1 MILSSDDEFDLDQ
14 WYKNNYNQINATA
27 VPNSLSN
34 RILHKLIEKPF
45 KSNANFRILE
55 VGANAGE
62 HLPYVTSDYAN
73 YTMTDIRPLADGST
87 LEKLQKNSP
96 IGGVIDFQ
104 VADVQKLPFE
114 DGTFDR
120 SISTCLFH
128 HLNRPV
134 DAFREIKRVTKTG
147 GMISILIPNDP
158 GVLYRSLRGMTT
170 LRAAKKYG
178 LYREVQLVHAIEHRN
193 HFLQLKTLLENHFK
207 KDDISISNFPFK
219 FNSYNL
225 NALTV
230 FHIHKLG

>member
-1 MILSSDDEFDLDQ
+1 MNSEDQFDLDE
-14 WYKNNYNQINATA
+14 WYKDNYNRINATA
-27 VPNSLSN
+27 IPNSLSN

-45 KSNANFRILE
+45 KSNANFQILE

-62 HLPYVTSDYAN
+62 HLPYVTSDYAK
-73 YTMTDIRPLADGST
+73 YTMTDIRPLAENST
-87 LEKLQKNSP
+87 LEELSKKSP
-96 IGGVIDFQ
+96 TEGVIDFQ

-128 HLNRPV
+128 HLNQPME
-134 DAFREIKRVTKTG
+134 AFREIKRVTKTG

-178 LYREVQLVHAIEHRN
+178 LHREVQLVHAIEHRN
-193 HFLQLKTLLENHFK
+193 HFLQLKTLLENEFK
-207 KDDISISNFPFK
+207 KDKISISNFPFK
-219 FNSYNL
+219 FKSYNL

-230 FHIHKLG
+230 FHIHKMD